1 MKRIY
6 FFITFFVILFI
17 LIIVNYQDSYSI
29 EMDNINDINLI
40 LEDNSDINILKDN
53 IYNYIDMIDDNLI
66 TNSSYNMSNILSENY
81 DFLVNFSIAFILNNI
96 DYYEEDIIT
105 MNEYTY
111 MDLYGNT
118 YRTDKYISIDTLY
131 DITYNVFG
139 KRYFYI
145 DNEIIKVR
153 DNLLPLLNINSN
165 NIIMNIDNIQVVKIN
180 NGYNV
185 YVKYQELEYKYIY
198 NFINV
203 DNHLVINNVSIEV

>member
-17 LIIVNYQDSYSI
+17 LIIINYRDSYSI
-29 EMDNINDINLI
+29 EMDNVDEINLI
-40 LEDNSDINILKDN
+40 LEDNSDINIVRND

-96 DYYEEDIIT
+96 DIYQDKIIN

-111 MDLYGNT
+111 MDIYGDT
-118 YRTDKYISIDTLY
+118 YKTYKYIDVDTLY

-153 DNLLPLLNINSN
+153 DNLVPLLNINSN
-165 NIIMNIDNIQVVKIN
+165 NIIMNIDNIIVNKVS
-180 NGYNV
+180 NGYDV

-198 NFINV
+198 NFINL
-203 DNHLVINNVSIEV
+203 DNRLVINNVSIEV

>member
-153 DNLLPLLNINSN
+153 ENLLPLLNINSN

>member
-118 YRTDKYISIDTLY
+118 YSIDKYINIDTLY